1 MTGQTLLERRWILF
15 LLIALL
21 LRGVYIE
28 WKVSDVRPKDAPG
41 EWYFDTPDTH
51 SYFDPI
57 ESMLKGGEYDPDYR
71 MPGVGAPYW
80 MFRQFLSPI
89 ASRDAMVVL
98 QWLLSGISVYLLAL
112 IALRFTGSHTTALI
126 TYALFL
132 LSTFSSWYD
141 TSMSSDSLAA
151 SVMVIQVFLFQ
162 QALDK
167 QRKWLLI
174 GAGLFL
180 AWMVFLRPVAAL
192 LFVFATVLI
201 YMHWGKSRSLKPLAL
216 FLIPFAIMEV
226 VWVARNWRVN
236 HEFNPLTNQ
245 GMMPDEIAD
254 RPLGY
259 LMRFLAGYGGDYIWW
274 QPGAD
279 IRWYGL
285 WHGAGEVDDEGRKA
299 GPPPAYAYAPGYTE
313 DSLLAVSGLIRSA
326 LDGDLSSADSVAAI
340 ARANATLDRYTAL
353 HAEGAPFMHH
363 VISRFLMVRHMVVQ
377 NGAETLF
384 NSSFNALPLWMKLF
398 KLLQMFLY
406 LFAFVVGG
414 IAGVVML
421 WKWRCAPSLLA
432 VWVPIVSLY
441 MVYIYPLG
449 LHMAE
454 WRFMVHVFPL
464 TLLLATCVL
473 IPKLEVAMPKLLT
486 DRKN

>member
-1 MTGQTLLERRWILF
+1 MGPLTGKSLIERRWMWF
-15 LLIALL
+15 LLVALL
-21 LRGVYIE
+21 FRGLFIL
-28 WKVSDVRPKDAPG
+28 WKVSDVRPADVPG
-41 EWYFDTPDTH
+41 RWYFDTPDTH

-57 ESMLKGGEYDPDYR
+57 ESVLKGGEYDPDYR

-80 MFRQFLSPI
+80 IFRLFLDPI
-89 ASRDAMVVL
+89 GSRDGMVVL
-98 QWLLSGISVYLLAL
+98 QWLLSGLSVLLLAMLGLRLTGSVAAALSVYV
-112 IALRFTGSHTTALI
+112 
-126 TYALFL
+126 LFL

-151 SVMVIQVFLFQ
+151 SVLVIQAFLFQ
-162 QALDK
+162 QGIDK
-167 QRKWLLI
+167 RDRRSLMA
-174 GAGLFL
+174 AGFFL
-180 AWMVFLRPVAAL
+180 GWAVFLRPVAAL
-192 LFVFATVLI
+192 LFAPALVLLYVFQE
-201 YMHWGKSRSLKPLAL
+201 KPRWLRPCVF
-216 FLIPFAIMEV
+216 FLLPFALMECY
-226 VWVARNWRVN
+226 WVARNWRVN

-313 DSLLAVSGLIRSA
+313 DSLLVVSGLIRSA
-326 LDGDLSSADSVAAI
+326 LDGELSSADSVAAI

-363 VISRFLMVRHMVVQ
+363 VLSRFLMVRHMVVQ

-384 NSSFNALPLWMKLF
+384 TSSFSALPLWMKLF

-406 LFAFVVGG
+406 LFAFVIGG
-414 IAGVVML
+414 IAAVVIL
-421 WKWRCAPSLLA
+421 WKWRRAPSLLA

-464 TLLLATCVL
+464 ALLLATCF
-473 IPKLEVAMPKLLT
+473 AMRQVGWLRARLVVK
-486 DRKN
+486 